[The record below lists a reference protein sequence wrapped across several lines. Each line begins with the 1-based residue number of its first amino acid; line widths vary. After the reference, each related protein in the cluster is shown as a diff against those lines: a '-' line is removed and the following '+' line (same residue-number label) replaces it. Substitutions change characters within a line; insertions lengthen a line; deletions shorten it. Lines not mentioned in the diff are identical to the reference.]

1 MKVTYIK
8 NLNQS
13 FMVVKDADFEYENF
27 ELLMLLNNKIP
38 GLLEVQIIIGDGKI
52 EYWYDIT
59 GMTALDT
66 MLDLYPLDEAR
77 IRKLTEDLYD
87 MNMKLDEYLLD
98 GGNICYLP
106 EMLYMD
112 RTAGKYKFCYLPGSK
127 AAGNMGLQT
136 LTEYM
141 LTKIDHTDRNA
152 VKIGYAL
159 YDKSTQECCC
169 VRELLA
175 CADIP
180 RTSEKACV
188 SRETQELW
196 DSEETEDC
204 EENSSERIGFGGVK
218 KWFRK
223 RKKDWEKGYQE
234 PCLREKADYETEMF
248 FGSTGRPD
256 DPTVFLKAQQN
267 LILGRLLYQGKNG
280 EGDFILED
288 ESFVIGKER
297 EKADGVLKADTVSRM
312 HAKITKKEGEYYLED
327 LNSTNG
333 TYLNG
338 RELNYHEP
346 VKLSRNDRICFAT
359 EEYIF
364 C

>member
-1 MKVTYIK
+1 
-8 NLNQS
+8 
-13 FMVVKDADFEYENF
+13 
-27 ELLMLLNNKIP
+27 
-38 GLLEVQIIIGDGKI
+38 
-52 EYWYDIT
+52 
-59 GMTALDT
+59 
-66 MLDLYPLDEAR
+66 
-77 IRKLTEDLYD
+77 
-87 MNMKLDEYLLD
+87 
-98 GGNICYLP
+98 
-106 EMLYMD
+106 
-112 RTAGKYKFCYLPGSK
+112 
-127 AAGNMGLQT
+127 
-136 LTEYM
+136 
-141 LTKIDHTDRNA
+141 
-152 VKIGYAL
+152 
-159 YDKSTQECCC
+159 
-169 VRELLA
+169 
-175 CADIP
+175 
-180 RTSEKACV
+180 
-188 SRETQELW
+188 
-196 DSEETEDC
+196 
-204 EENSSERIGFGGVK
+204 
-218 KWFRK
+218 
-223 RKKDWEKGYQE
+223 
-234 PCLREKADYETEMF
+234 MF